1 MRVSN
6 YQYLSLYGT
15 AKERRHAN
23 MILNFFFKGDDK
35 KHRERGNVGL
45 VWQRKLNNR
54 AIIRSNFISERPKT
68 MTTDFIQTYQ
78 KAEMKKLMRDIRKKQ
93 SPVVHFIKGLNI
105 SQKEIHQFLTGSLE
119 AVIFAT
125 FMVIFSAI
133 TLLLVPVIHLN

>member
-6 YQYLSLYGT
+6 YQYLSLFGSK
-15 AKERRHAN
+15 AERRLAN
-23 MILNFFFKGDDK
+23 KILDFHFK
-35 KHRERGNVGL
+35 RLIRT
-45 VWQRKLNNR
+45 RKVDNE
-54 AIIRSNFISERPKT
+54 AIINSNQVSERPKT

>member
-1 MRVSN
+1 MRVTN

-23 MILNFFFKGDDK
+23 MILDFFFKGDDK

-54 AIIRSNFISERPKT
+54 AIINSNFISERPKT
-68 MTTDFIQTYQ
+68 MTTDFIQNYQ
-78 KAEMKKLMRDIRKKQ
+78 RAEMKKLMREVRIKQ
-93 SPVVHFIKGLNI
+93 SPIVHFVKGLNVA
-105 SQKEIHQFLTGSLE
+105 QKDIEKFFIGSVE
-119 AVIFAT
+119 ALVFGTFVVVFAT
-125 FMVIFSAI
+125 I